1 MLQTKNILVL
11 GALIIGMSC
20 SNSTEVKPQ
29 DKAPV
34 KTEQSVKKSST
45 DKRFLANV
53 SDSKINWKGHKIMGS
68 HGGVLD
74 LKSGYLEG
82 SKSHISGGSFVVDMT
97 SIRAEELMDGG
108 DDKDKSDLAAHLRDG
123 DFFDAPNYPT
133 AKFVVSTTKNIG
145 QQIEITGHMTIK
157 DVTKPIT
164 FLSTWSNG
172 RLQAKVEVDRTKFN
186 IKYGSGSFFDDLGD
200 RAIKDNFTLDINIPF
215 KM

>member
-74 LKSGYLEG
+74 LKSGYL
-82 SKSHISGGSFVVDMT
+82 
-97 SIRAEELMDGG
+97 ELMDGG